1 MRRSMASLMIACLV
15 TLLLGWTQGAEALE
29 VIGKPKPIVPT
40 GPTPIT
46 NTSPTLNIPKDV
58 RPVAIAVELDTLSAP
73 TYLNSWQT
81 AAATVALT
89 KAAPSGGATIAL
101 SCNDPSM
108 LALPPTVTVPAG
120 SLTQAFTVSA
130 KSFGAS
136 GPAIL
141 IASYQG
147 IVKTCSIQIHPGNKV
162 SSITGLP
169 NYIKT
174 ASQANGTVRIAGIAP
189 TGGWYVP
196 LYIHRPADT
205 VVPASVFIPAGQST
219 GTFTIASGQQKGMI
233 LIYSD
238 QSAYQ
243 NTSSTGFTSVQVVLP
258 PKLSDPAFQ
267 ICTQNSSACSSATAQ
282 VESWQS
288 INLKIGI
295 TTPYPEP
302 TVMTLTSSNPQVA
315 TVPPSVTFNNTYW
328 YGMVPV
334 STRAV
339 TSSTPVII
347 TVKLGAET
355 KTAQLQVNPGFMV
368 SSLSISPSSVK
379 GGTYVKGTV
388 TLNKAATAGGVQ
400 ASLTSSNPNIAIMPS
415 GVTVPQGQTSA
426 TFSFATITVTAP
438 TSTVIKASFAGME
451 KAANLNV
458 TP

>member
-1 MRRSMASLMIACLV
+1 MRRGMASLMIASV
-15 TLLLGWTQGAEALE
+15 FSLLFVLAQGAEALE
-29 VIGKPKPIVPT
+29 VIGMPKPTAPT
-40 GPTPIT
+40 GPAPST
-46 NTSPTLNIPKDV
+46 NIGPTLNIPKDV
-58 RPVAIAVELDTLSAP
+58 RPVAIAAELDTLSSHP
-73 TYLNSWQT
+73 YVNSWQT
-81 AAATVALT
+81 AAATVTLT

-120 SLTQAFTVSA
+120 SLTQTFTVSA
-130 KSFGAS
+130 KSFAAS

-147 IVKTCSIQIHPGNKV
+147 IVKTCTIQIYPGSKV
-162 SSITGLP
+162 SSIAGLP

-174 ASQANGTVRIAGIAP
+174 ASQATGTVRIVGIAP
-189 TGGWYVP
+189 AGGWNVP

-219 GTFTIASGQQKGMI
+219 GTFTITSGQQTGMI

-238 QSAYQ
+238 QYAYQ
-243 NTSSTGFTSVQVVLP
+243 YTSSTGCTSVQVVVP
-258 PKLSDPAFQ
+258 PKLSNPAFR
-267 ICTQNSSACSSATAQ
+267 ICTQNSSVCYSATAQ

-288 INLKIGI
+288 IDLQIGI
-295 TTPYPEP
+295 TTPYPES
-302 TVMTLTSSNPQVA
+302 TVVTLTSSNPQVA
-315 TVPPSVTFNNTYW
+315 MVTPSVTFINNYW

-379 GGTYVKGTV
+379 GGTYATGTV

-400 ASLTSSNPNIAIMPS
+400 VSLMSSNPNIASLQP

-426 TFSFATITVTAP
+426 TFSITTITVTVS

-451 KAANLNV
+451 KAANLTV